1 MAQGIATA
9 AFADSSKS
17 RFSDS
22 PPEFRSAR
30 GLGMGGTGI
39 SFARG
44 LDALY
49 VNPAGYAQTSGLLGE
64 AVLVSPLVT
73 AGENGKALYDD
84 INAGTDTFD
93 MVTKHSNKP
102 QHVGVQNV
110 TGVAFK
116 RSSFGLLQSA
126 NADAI
131 AGTDPASGV
140 PSAEVRAIGRAG
152 AHFGVARAFLDESLF
167 FGVTTK
173 VVQKRQLSLQ
183 LDALEAQ
190 EQLKGK
196 SSKKLL
202 EDNVRQG
209 TGAGADFGLIYRV
222 KSMDVKP
229 TFGVVYRDVGMK
241 YSWSVPEGK
250 SAPDA
255 EKQTLDLG
263 LSIEP
268 GTRKSTS
275 RIAVDYRDA
284 LGAYETSPYKRIRA
298 GAEIG
303 FQNIVGVMG
312 GIGQGYPS
320 FGAFLNIKILRVEGG
335 VYGEELGEEVG
346 DLKSRRYFARVSV
359 GWLE

>member
-1 MAQGIATA
+1 
-9 AFADSSKS
+9 
-17 RFSDS
+17 
-22 PPEFRSAR
+22 
-30 GLGMGGTGI
+30 
-39 SFARG
+39 
-44 LDALY
+44 
-49 VNPAGYAQTSGLLGE
+49 
-64 AVLVSPLVT
+64 
-73 AGENGKALYDD
+73 
-84 INAGTDTFD
+84 
-93 MVTKHSNKP
+93 
-102 QHVGVQNV
+102 
-110 TGVAFK
+110 
-116 RSSFGLLQSA
+116 
-126 NADAI
+126 
-131 AGTDPASGV
+131 
-140 PSAEVRAIGRAG
+140 
-152 AHFGVARAFLDESLF
+152 
-167 FGVTTK
+167 
-173 VVQKRQLSLQ
+173 
-183 LDALEAQ
+183 
-190 EQLKGK
+190 
-196 SSKKLL
+196 
-202 EDNVRQG
+202 
-209 TGAGADFGLIYRV
+209 
-222 KSMDVKP
+222 
-229 TFGVVYRDVGMK
+229 MK

-298 GAEIG
+298 GAEIS